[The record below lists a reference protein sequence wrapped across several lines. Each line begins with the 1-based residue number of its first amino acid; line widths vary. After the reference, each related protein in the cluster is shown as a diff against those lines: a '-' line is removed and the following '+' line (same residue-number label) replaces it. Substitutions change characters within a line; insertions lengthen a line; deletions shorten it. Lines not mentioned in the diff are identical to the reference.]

1 MCGTAPGYDPGYGS
15 FGIDRL
21 RSRMDAGGN
30 RVYGHRSRIRSGLR
44 VCGLCSPYGM
54 RGFAD
59 TVPGYDPGYGSFG
72 IDRLRSLYGMRGFAD
87 TVPGYDPG
95 YGSFGIDRLRSLY
108 GMRGFADT
116 VPGYDPGYGFAVC
129 VDRMECGRFRVCG
142 TVRDLPGWQIQASR
156 RCSCSGDDE
165 AKAQPSRISALM
177 ASCNAIGSR
186 LRIAAMASL

>member
-116 VPGYDPGYGFAVC
+116 VPGYDPGYGSFGI
-129 VDRMECGRFRVCG
+129 DRLRSLYGMRGGCGHRSRIRSGLRVCG
-142 TVRDLPGWQIQASR
+142 LCRPYGMREVPGVRHRTGFARLADSGQQALQLFR
-156 RCSCSGDDE
+156 
-165 AKAQPSRISALM
+165 
-177 ASCNAIGSR
+177 
-186 LRIAAMASL
+186 

>member
-1 MCGTAPGYDPGYGS
+1 MCGTA
-15 FGIDRL
+15 
-21 RSRMDAGGN
+21 
-30 RVYGHRSRIRSGLR
+30 
-44 VCGLCSPYGM
+44 
-54 RGFAD
+54 
-59 TVPGYDPGYGSFG
+59 PGYDPGYGSFG

-129 VDRMECGRFRVCG
+129 VARMECGGLRTPSPDTIRATGVSGLTVCAACMECGRFRVCG